1 MAERSSRGIF
11 RGVITLTERPGLL
24 PLMPAYDKA
33 WVKIAA
39 FGVGMLS
46 LLLLCPSALAL
57 DPSIYAS

>member
-1 MAERSSRGIF
+1 MSVSPGVSL
-11 RGVITLTERPGLL
+11 RGVYAQRGLL

-39 FGVGMLS
+39 FGVGVLS

-57 DPSIYAS
+57 DPSLDVS